1 MLPAERREKMISL
14 LKEQKIATT
23 EKLAE
28 ALNVS
33 CKTVRRDQ
41 AICQQEGRVQRC
53 HGGAIISRRTVL
65 EASYDQ

>member
-33 CKTVRRDQ
+33 LSL
-41 AICQQEGRVQRC
+41 I
-53 HGGAIISRRTVL
+53 HI
-65 EASYDQ
+65 